1 MAKQLHKS
9 FSDQQVR
16 ALLKR
21 YVDREVELRHILGV
35 LGIGRSRFFKIL
47 REYRDDPGGF
57 TVAYRRTNHPHK
69 ISSEVEKNIL
79 KELELEKR
87 LIEVPEVP
95 LQTYNYNYI
104 RDRLRDAYRQEV
116 SVPTII
122 KRAKEHDYYLCQGSS
137 NKRSSPKKLW
147 IEECRL
153 NRERVL

>member
-21 YVDREVELRHILGV
+21 YDDREVELRHILGV

-47 REYRDDPGGF
+47 RQYRDDPGGF
-57 TVAYRRTNHPHK
+57 TVAYRRSTCPRK
-69 ISSEVEKNIL
+69 LSSEVEQNIL

-87 LIEVPEVP
+87 LIEAPEVP
-95 LQTYNYNYI
+95 LWTYNYSYI
-104 RDRLRDAYRQEV
+104 RDRLRDEYRQEV

-122 KRAKEHDYYLCQGSS
+122 KR
-137 NKRSSPKKLW
+137 
-147 IEECRL
+147 CRWAW
-153 NRERVL
+153 NNVPIMGTKSVPPGD